1 MIPACNHQ
9 HEPSYVL
16 HVLWHDMYR
25 PYTPTHRA
33 AVIST

>member
-25 PYTPTHRA
+25 P
-33 AVIST
+33 